1 MKILNK
7 LILYKATKNKAF
19 SLLEMGFFITIIA
32 IIAFP
37 MFEYMFALQRVEQ
50 YKETREKMR
59 KIHDAITQYYR
70 DSNKLPTPADMIL
83 PVDHSA
89 YGEQM
94 LGSYHLVTTSDGNL
108 YYGSIPVDE
117 LNLTMEDSLDAWGN
131 KFSYYVAIDVT
142 NQSYDAN
149 NEYLNIINF
158 DLKSSADNKIIYSI
172 ISHGEDGY
180 GSYNKNGNQRI
191 FNNASNNE
199 KNNIFS
205 SSKIITSSS
214 PLILSSGSIN
224 DIAFGYKINDIK
236 ANYYTID
243 NQLGYSTEGD
253 AFKIDSNTQNIGI
266 GTSSPANSS
275 LVVGGKI
282 ASNVNDQIAVNFGV
296 NNNDEAMIKLVSA
309 ANSSSFIDFNK
320 TNSAADFKGRIAYDN
335 ASDSL
340 NFYTSS
346 NNTPNLT
353 ITSDGKVGIR
363 NLNPIQKLDVNG
375 WIVPASRSGIY
386 FNKDTSKRNESY
398 IQYYNESGENTRLRF
413 RNGYDCEDDIEFYQA
428 NAPRLTIECD
438 INVNAQIETNS
449 DIYAGNAVM
458 TDNPHGS
465 SYMSLGHISS
475 NNSSGYAFLQHS
487 NGTSYL
493 NALSGRSF
501 NFRINNGTT
510 MYYDSNFKI
519 IDGKRLDLTH
529 EGCGYLYGCDGTFVR
544 RYGQLQLY
552 VDDWVYLNDKNNG
565 YTQRI
570 RWHAYNGLY
579 SYRTYLSDKRL
590 KENIKPMESV
600 IERFSK
606 LRARIYDHKKD
617 DFLWNKN
624 DISYN
629 YNKYGFIAQ
638 EVQKLFPEFVANNQ
652 HDNFLNIDGSKFP
665 AITIMALKES
675 KEQKDLQI
683 KRLKKKIKSLDKRLR
698 KLERKKIRYSF

>member
-1 MKILNK
+1 
-7 LILYKATKNKAF
+7 
-19 SLLEMGFFITIIA
+19 
-32 IIAFP
+32 
-37 MFEYMFALQRVEQ
+37 
-50 YKETREKMR
+50 
-59 KIHDAITQYYR
+59 
-70 DSNKLPTPADMIL
+70 
-83 PVDHSA
+83 
-89 YGEQM
+89 
-94 LGSYHLVTTSDGNL
+94 
-108 YYGSIPVDE
+108 
-117 LNLTMEDSLDAWGN
+117 
-131 KFSYYVAIDVT
+131 
-142 NQSYDAN
+142 
-149 NEYLNIINF
+149 
-158 DLKSSADNKIIYSI
+158 
-172 ISHGEDGY
+172 
-180 GSYNKNGNQRI
+180 
-191 FNNASNNE
+191 
-199 KNNIFS
+199 
-205 SSKIITSSS
+205 
-214 PLILSSGSIN
+214 
-224 DIAFGYKINDIK
+224 
-236 ANYYTID
+236 
-243 NQLGYSTEGD
+243 
-253 AFKIDSNTQNIGI
+253 
-266 GTSSPANSS
+266 
-275 LVVGGKI
+275 
-282 ASNVNDQIAVNFGV
+282 
-296 NNNDEAMIKLVSA
+296 MIKLVSA
-309 ANSSSFIDFNK
+309 ANSLSFIDFNK
-320 TNSAADFKGRIAYDN
+320 TNSALDFKGRIAYDN

-465 SYMSLGHISS
+465 SYMSLGHRLS
-475 NNSSGYAFLQHS
+475 NSGAGYAFLQHYD
-487 NGTSYL
+487 GTSFL
-493 NALSGRSF
+493 NALSGRTF
-501 NFRINNGTT
+501 NFRINNSTT
-510 MYYDSNFKI
+510 MYYDNNFKI

-529 EGCGYLYGCDGTFVR
+529 EACGYSYGCDGTFVR